1 MNAFDMN
8 FLIQTTITAVVLVS
22 MAFRMKGK
30 YLAHLITMIAAVV
43 SGWTVFGL
51 ASSLFADSAYIQ
63 TLTNPTLNLAT
74 LVSHAFLG
82 LSSFISGM
90 ILIALLLWNRAL
102 PGRSN
107 RVAKIVT
114 ILWVLAYAVGAMFY
128 VILHVI

>member
-22 MAFRMKGK
+22 IAFRMKGK

-82 LSSFISGM
+82 LLSFISGM
-90 ILIALLLWNRAL
+90 ILIALLIWNRAL

-107 RVAKIVT
+107 MVAKIVT

>member
-8 FLIQTTITAVVLVS
+8 FLFQTTITAAVLVS

-30 YLAHLITMIAAVV
+30 YLVHLITMIAAVV

-51 ASSLFADSAYIQ
+51 AFSLFADSASIQ
-63 TLTNPTLNLAT
+63 TLTNPTFNLAS
-74 LVSHAFLG
+74 LISHAFLG

-107 RVAKIVT
+107 LVAKTVT
-114 ILWVLAYAVGAMFY
+114 ILWVLAYAVGAVFY
-128 VILHVI
+128 VILHIM

>member
-102 PGRSN
+102 SGRSN
-107 RVAKIVT
+107 LVAKIVT
-114 ILWVLAYAVGAMFY
+114 ILWVLAYGVGAMFY

>member
-1 MNAFDMN
+1 
-8 FLIQTTITAVVLVS
+8 VS

-51 ASSLFADSAYIQ
+51 ASSLFADSVYIQ

-102 PGRSN
+102 SGRSN
-107 RVAKIVT
+107 LVEPLT

>member
-51 ASSLFADSAYIQ
+51 ASSLFADSVYIQ

-102 PGRSN
+102 SGRSN
-107 RVAKIVT
+107 LVAKIVT

>member
-30 YLAHLITMIAAVV
+30 YLGHLITMIAAVV